1 MSESQPNWD
10 AYLNI
15 ASLSDVG
22 MRRSNNQDNLIVS
35 LASSQEQWQKK
46 GHLFI
51 VADGM
56 GAHAAGELASKIAV
70 DHIPHIYARIN
81 DMSPPEALKKS
92 VVAANTEIN
101 RRGQANEDFH
111 NMGTTC
117 SVMTLLPQGAVVA
130 HIGDSRV
137 YRLRKNKLEQLT
149 FDHSLV
155 WEMKA
160 AGQLSITEE
169 AAGKI
174 PKNVITRSLGPYPD
188 CKVDLEGP
196 FPLEVGDVFL
206 LCSDGLTGMVQDEE
220 IGAILASLPP
230 KEAAR
235 VLVDLANLRGGPDNS
250 TLIIIQIA
258 HPNIATNPNTN
269 PFKINAKDSN
279 YRIPA
284 AAWAIFGGSLLATI
298 IFFLSINNWFMS
310 LIPGVIALGSFIW
323 ILYCVVMKA
332 TTGTVVSGGRRF
344 GKAPYTR
351 VNCAQGVQVAKQL
364 ADVIKQ
370 LQDGAQ
376 QQEWKVDWDKL
387 KSLVTEAEQA
397 SAEGNFS
404 NAISAYGRSISF
416 LMDQLRNQ
424 NASSDSSIE
433 L

>member
-81 DMSPPEALKKS
+81 DLSPPEALKKS

-117 SVMTLLPQGAVVA
+117 SVMTLLPQGAIIA

-137 YRLRKNKLEQLT
+137 YRLRQNKLEQLT

-155 WEMKA
+155 WEMRA
-160 AGQLSITEE
+160 AGQLSNIEE

-206 LCSDGLTGMVQDEE
+206 LCSDGLSGMVQDEE

-250 TLIIIQIA
+250 TLIIVQIA
-258 HPNIATNPNTN
+258 HPSIATNPAAN
-269 PFKINAKDSN
+269 PFKVNARDSN
-279 YRIPA
+279 YRIPP
-284 AAWAIFGGSLLATI
+284 AAWAIFGGSLLATV
-298 IFFLSINNWFMS
+298 IFYLSINNWLIS
-310 LIPGVIALGSFIW
+310 LFPGLIALGSLIW
-323 ILYCVVMKA
+323 ILYCVIMKA

-344 GKAPYTR
+344 GKAPYSRT
-351 VNCAQGVQVAKQL
+351 NCGQGGQVAKQL

-376 QQEWKVDWDKL
+376 QQAWKVDWDKL
-387 KSLVTEAEQA
+387 KSLVAEAERA
-397 SAEGNFS
+397 SAKGNFS
-404 NAISAYGRSISF
+404 TAISAYGRSISF